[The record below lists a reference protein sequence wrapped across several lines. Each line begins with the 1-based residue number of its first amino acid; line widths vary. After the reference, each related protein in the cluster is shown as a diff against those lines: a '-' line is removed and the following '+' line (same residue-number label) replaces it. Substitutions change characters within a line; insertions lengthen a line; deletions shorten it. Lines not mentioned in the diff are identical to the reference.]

1 MSSTKHFKILVCLH
15 WDSCEAGDIFRSC
28 ETFQKT
34 YSLLSISVAMSD
46 LKSEQ
51 GCKENECDA
60 EEATEVIVDDE
71 CPNSSEPT
79 EKVNEKDDETTF
91 TACYLIM
98 KLTVQDLLSATCNSD
113 LQFFLKI
120 LPPLS
125 DENYSSYRISKETR
139 DVGPPP
145 VPEWF
150 EGLVGEFYH
159 LLFQP

>member
-1 MSSTKHFKILVCLH
+1 
-15 WDSCEAGDIFRSC
+15 
-28 ETFQKT
+28 
-34 YSLLSISVAMSD
+34 MSD

-51 GCKENECDA
+51 GCKENEIDA

-113 LQFFLKI
+113 LYFFFLKI
-120 LPPLS
+120 LTPLS

-159 LLFQP
+159 LLFQPWISQQLV